1 MFNNNT
7 KIRLRTHCLW
17 SILSRYM
24 WYIICFQTLQTYDS
38 APNPTIFCCNF
49 SENSV
54 SALVP
59 RQTKYWIIFIQ
70 KHNHLNEN
78 KFQNIIYR
86 TVYIPLIMIIDKS
99 DFGSVGVRKNIS
111 NPHCMTKGYHICP
124 KFQ

>member
-1 MFNNNT
+1 MFNKNT

-54 SALVP
+54 SALVL
-59 RQTKYWIIFIQ
+59 RQTKYRIIIFFR
-70 KHNHLNEN
+70 NNNLNEYT
-78 KFQNIIYR
+78 FQIIIYR
-86 TVYIPLIMIIDKS
+86 TVYISLIMIIDKC
-99 DFGSVGVRKNIS
+99 DFSSVSVRKNIS
-111 NPHCMTKGYHICP
+111 NTHCMAKGYHICP